1 MTGLEFNSL
10 VVQRLGFTLTAWKGA
25 KPGDISSDKGTLIDG
40 STSPRLRCLRKA
52 TKDDWKAFCD
62 VAYEI
67 AGVRPTN
74 FHPDTVCVEAAD

>member
-10 VVQRLGFTLTAWKGA
+10 AVQRLGFTLTAWNGA
-25 KPGDISSDKGTLIDG
+25 KPGDISSGGKLVDG
-40 STSPRLRCLRKA
+40 SGAPPMRCLRKA

-62 VAYEI
+62 VAQEI